1 METDHKVASKDFNP
15 TAGENIENALST
27 EPGKNL
33 QENAT
38 LCGDEQTS
46 HKRTGNSFTSFEL
59 KYCLQWYIIGY
70 WKHKTNTPSRLDCN
84 ILPQFS
90 FKPLILQKQTLILE
104 LKL

>member
-46 HKRTGNSFTSFEL
+46 HKRTGNSFTSTVL
-59 KYCLQWYIIGY
+59 NL
-70 WKHKTNTPSRLDCN
+70 N
-84 ILPQFS
+84 IAYNDTLLGIES
-90 FKPLILQKQTLILE
+90 TKQTLLVGWIAIFCLSFP
-104 LKL
+104 LSH